1 MRVFTWEMENEG
13 ARRTSVRP
21 SDAEPPTV
29 VRLPAEPSSIE
40 WVLDAIIKR
49 VLDDDVPCAVSVG
62 LGGALSP
69 RLGMH
74 RDTLVELFRTER
86 DGRIYVTY
94 AQGRWQQVHLIGR
107 MPTLD
112 VAKGVRA
119 RLVAH
124 GRSVA
129 EGRPCQIDAAGDEGI
144 IEDEVVVFALVG
156 TGPLFAEEAAP

>member
-1 MRVFTWEMENEG
+1 MRVFTWEMGDEG
-13 ARRTSVRP
+13 ARRSAVRP
-21 SDAEPPTV
+21 SDDEAPAMA
-29 VRLPAEPSSIE
+29 RLPSEPSGIE
-40 WVLDAIIKR
+40 WVLGAIIER
-49 VLDDDVPCAVSVG
+49 VLDDDVPCAVSLG

-74 RDTLVELFRTER
+74 RDSLVELFRTER

-124 GRSVA
+124 GRGMV
-129 EGRPCQIDAAGDEGI
+129 EGRRCRIDAAGDEGLI
-144 IEDEVVVFALVG
+144 DDEVVVFALVG
-156 TGPLFAEEAAP
+156 TGPLFAEEAEP